1 MNVFEGLGE
10 GLRWLRAERGLKQQ
24 DLARKVGMTSTQLS
38 RYERGQQTPN
48 VSTLDRILD
57 QLGADLRDLQE
68 ALRIVRKETVSAGEP
83 SPGGPGPGRRL
94 AGSRRLP
101 EVVFRPPGGLEWDEQ
116 YQLAEVA
123 RSFGEFLHLVGDR
136 IARERAEGP
145 GPRD

>member
-10 GLRWLRAERGLKQQ
+10 GLRWLRTERGLKQQ
-24 DLARKVGMTSTQLS
+24 ELARQVGMTPTQLS

-48 VSTLDRILD
+48 VTTLDRILD

-68 ALRIVRKETVSAGEP
+68 ALGRVRKETASASEP
-83 SPGGPGPGRRL
+83 SPASTGPGGRLGGP
-94 AGSRRLP
+94 SRLP

-136 IARERAEGP
+136 LARERGEGK
-145 GPRD
+145 GLDD

>member
-68 ALRIVRKETVSAGEP
+68 ALRIVRKEKDFAGEP
-83 SPGGPGPGRRL
+83 LPGHPPP
-94 AGSRRLP
+94 RRLP

-136 IARERAEGP
+136 IARERAEGT
-145 GPRD
+145 GSSD